1 MTTTGWRWVLNRWLP
16 RAAPLAG
23 AVLLGSVLWAPE
35 TAGASSSHAVID
47 VVAAENTWGS
57 LAAQL
62 GGNRVDVVSIV
73 SDPNADPHEY
83 ESNPAD
89 ARDFA
94 EARYV
99 IINGAGYD
107 DWAEQLIG
115 AQAVSGRKVLDV
127 ASLLGKGSSANP
139 HFWYGPGYVARV
151 INRITADYSALD
163 PADRG
168 YFAQRHAA
176 VEAAFGSERAAL
188 AYLRTHFSGTPVAA
202 TESIFEYLAAYVHL
216 DLVTPSAFME
226 AVAEGNDPSAPSVA
240 TFYRQIAAKAFRVL
254 VYNVQTVTPL
264 TTSLKAAAAQAD
276 IPVIGVSET
285 IQPPIDNFEQWMTG
299 QLSALANGLNA
310 QALGQ

>member
-1 MTTTGWRWVLNRWLP
+1 MSAGGRRGLRGPVV
-16 RAAPLAG
+16 PLAG
-23 AVLLGSVLWAPE
+23 LVAATVLLGGALWSP
-35 TAGASSSHAVID
+35 ASAATSHREVID

-83 ESNPAD
+83 ESNPTD

-99 IINGAGYD
+99 IVNGAGYD
-107 DWAEQLIG
+107 SWAQQLIS
-115 AQAVSGRKVLDV
+115 AEAVSGRTVLDV
-127 ASLLGKGSSANP
+127 ARLLGKGSAANP

-151 INRITADYSALD
+151 INKITADYIAFD

-168 YFAQRHAA
+168 YFVQRHAV
-176 VEAAFGSERAAL
+176 VEAAFQPERAAL

-202 TESIFEYLAAYVHL
+202 TESIVAYLAQYVHL
-216 DLVTPSAFME
+216 DLITPSPFME
-226 AVAEGNDPSAPSVA
+226 AVAEGNDPPAPSVA

-285 IQPPIDNFEQWMTG
+285 IQPPIDTFEQWMTG

>member
-1 MTTTGWRWVLNRWLP
+1 MAARRRAWWPWGPPTGL
-16 RAAPLAG
+16 LAVT
-23 AVLLGSVLWAPE
+23 VLLGCVLWSPDP
-35 TAGASSSHAVID
+35 ASATGGHAVID

-99 IINGAGYD
+99 IVNGAGYD
-107 DWAEQLIG
+107 DWAVQLIG
-115 AQAVSGRKVLDV
+115 AEAVPGRRELDV
-127 ASLLGKGSSANP
+127 ARLLGKGSAANP
-139 HFWYGPGYVARV
+139 HFWYGPGYVERV
-151 INRITADYSALD
+151 INRITADYEALD
-163 PADRG
+163 PGDRQ
-168 YFAQRHAA
+168 YFAARHAA
-176 VEAAFGSERAAL
+176 LEMAFGPERAAL
-188 AYLRTHFSGTPVAA
+188 SYLRSHFSGVPMAA
-202 TESIFEYLAAYVHL
+202 TESIVAYLAQYVHL
-216 DLVTPSAFME
+216 DLVTPADFME
-226 AVAEGNDPSAPSVA
+226 AVAEGNDPPARSVA
-240 TFYRQIAAKAFRVL
+240 TFYRQIDAKAFRVL

-264 TTSLKAAAAQAD
+264 TTNLKAAAAQAD
-276 IPVIGVSET
+276 IPVVGVSET
-285 IQPPIDNFEQWMTG
+285 IQPPVDNFEQWMTG

>member
-1 MTTTGWRWVLNRWLP
+1 MTTGWRWVSDRRLAPAGLLAV
-16 RAAPLAG
+16 AALLAG
-23 AVLLGSVLWAPE
+23 LLWVPE
-35 TAGASSSHAVID
+35 PAGASSAHEVID

-94 EARYV
+94 LARYV

-107 DWAEQLIG
+107 DWAQQLID
-115 AQAVSGRKVLDV
+115 AQSVPGRKVLDV
-127 ASLLGKGSSANP
+127 ARLLGKGSAANP

-151 INRITADYSALD
+151 INQITAAYSALD
-163 PADRG
+163 PADRA

-176 VEAAFGSERAAL
+176 LEVAFGPERAAL
-188 AYLRTHFSGTPVAA
+188 AYLRTHFAGTPVAS
-202 TESIFEYLAAYVHL
+202 TESIFEYLASYVHL
-216 DLVTPSAFME
+216 HLVTPSAFME